1 MPAEP
6 QPLDYIDFYGET
18 TQLEALLF
26 CEALAERSQQHNWK
40 ILPHRHRYIYQLF
53 FVAEGG
59 GVAHLDEQQQ
69 LLQAPA
75 LLLIPPGV
83 MHSFRWQ
90 QGSEGSVLSV
100 TDTLLQ
106 RALQKMGVQVALNTA
121 MLLPLAAGE
130 LGVLS
135 QIFNQLVAE
144 QLNSDEYGEK
154 MRHLLLEQVVVWLAR
169 SLKLQAPVAPTLSK
183 SALKLQ
189 QFRQLLGQAAT
200 RQHQVGW
207 YAAQIGVTQSH
218 LNQICQR
225 YAGASALALIH
236 RQLVN
241 EAKRYLIF
249 SDLGLNDIAE
259 QLGFAEP
266 GYFSKFFKR
275 LTSQQPARY
284 RLLNRG

>member
-1 MPAEP
+1 MSASI

-59 GVAHLDEQQQ
+59 GEANLDEQQQ
-69 LLQAPA
+69 ALKAPA
-75 LLLIPPGV
+75 VLLIPPGV
-83 MHSFRWQ
+83 MHSFSWQ
-90 QGSEGSVLSV
+90 QGSQGTVLSV

-106 RALQKMGVQVALNTA
+106 QALQKMGVHLSLNSPV
-121 MLLPLAAGE
+121 LLPIAAAELANRG
-130 LGVLS
+130 LV
-135 QIFNQLVAE
+135 FNQLVAE
-144 QLNSDEYGEK
+144 QLHSDEYAEK
-154 MRHLLLEQVVVWLAR
+154 MQHLLLEQVLVWLAR
-169 SLKLQAPVAPTLSK
+169 ALKTHAPAEQALSK
-183 SALKLQ
+183 SALKLR
-189 QFRQLLGQAAT
+189 QFRQLVSQSAT
-200 RQHQVGW
+200 RQHQVAW
-207 YAAQIGVTQSH
+207 YAGQIGVTQSH

-225 YAGASALALIH
+225 YAGVSALALIH

-249 SDLGLNDIAE
+249 SDLGLNEIAE
-259 QLGFAEP
+259 QLGFTEP